1 MFANILPV
9 PRRILL
15 LLTVP
20 LWTVPLQAHDNYAAE
35 RNAVMLDRAQTKFM
49 LSCGGCHGTLGE
61 SPPLSVPV
69 LRGRAGYFLC
79 TPQGRE
85 YVIRLPNVSRAL
97 MSDADLAAVMNF
109 VTFKLGEHSVP
120 GKAQPFTAAEVAEIR
135 ARPLN
140 ALPLNAFR
148 RKVVKTLVS
157 RCGAPADMLDYGK
170 LH

>member
-1 MFANILPV
+1 MIRLWLA
-9 PRRILL
+9 LL
-15 LLTVP
+15 IAAGFSVP
-20 LWTVPLQAHDNYAAE
+20 LSAHDNYATE
-35 RNAVMLDRAQTKFM
+35 HNAVRLDHAQTQFM
-49 LSCGGCHGTLGE
+49 LGCGGCHGTLGE

-79 TPQGRE
+79 TPEGRE

-97 MSDADLAAVMNF
+97 LSDADLANVMNF
-109 VTFKLGEHSVP
+109 VTFKLGERSAP
-120 GKAQPFTAAEVAEIR
+120 PKAALFTAEEVARIR

-157 RCGAPADMLDYGK
+157 RCGAPRDMLDYGR
-170 LH
+170 LR